1 MKCDFKFIFKGFCL
15 FVALLLPLKMEM
27 KEKVEVQVKRE
38 KCVTAFEA
46 RSFDALSWQSS
57 SRINQCLH

>member
-1 MKCDFKFIFKGFCL
+1 M